1 MRNLQFQDV
10 KLFYQLF
17 SRIAPSTGYDYF
29 YTPCSTIGDSAFEN
43 EDELKKECKTNS
55 VSQMLNYDYNKP
67 SEYSLKTENL
77 LIANGSLY
85 GCLYFYFYMWQMCQE
100 DTKTKIFYQLTGT
113 PATMHFEGVPVF
125 ESANSFKVRYEPILG
140 PDGKWRYAYIGSIR
154 KLILKQMWEVI
165 FSVTAI
171 VYWFPLNP
179 PAPCRKHRWP
189 GHFAIFKHT
198 NVP

>member
-1 MRNLQFQDV
+1 MRNLQIQDV

-17 SRIAPSTGYDYF
+17 FRIAPSTGYDYF

-85 GCLYFYFYMWQMCQE
+85 GCLYFYFYM
-100 DTKTKIFYQLTGT
+100 
-113 PATMHFEGVPVF
+113 
-125 ESANSFKVRYEPILG
+125 
-140 PDGKWRYAYIGSIR
+140 
-154 KLILKQMWEVI
+154 
-165 FSVTAI
+165 
-171 VYWFPLNP
+171 
-179 PAPCRKHRWP
+179 
-189 GHFAIFKHT
+189 
-198 NVP
+198 